1 MADLGEFIRR
11 QREMQELTLRQLA
24 QMTGISNPYLSQIER
39 GLREPSEKVLEAL
52 ADNLKLSADVLY
64 EQAGRVR
71 ARDEQG
77 GDADEQGEAVVEA
90 INADKRLTARQ
101 RTALLEVYEAFTGR
115 RRARKSSDGT
125 ASGPSA

>member
-115 RRARKSSDGT
+115 RHARKSSDGT